1 MTFWI
6 LTLATAAILSFFLY
20 KALTAKAPQ
29 ADTETEM
36 SVYKEQLS
44 EIDRDVSRGILAAED
59 ATRLRTDISR
69 RILTLDAK
77 KDETSHNLSSVSSV
91 LIGLS
96 FFVIFVGGAA
106 ALYTHLGQPGYG
118 DLAQKDRIANAKTR
132 MDTRPSQDEFWAKMP
147 ADVPLNQPDAQFAEM
162 VKKLRETVE
171 KRPNDL
177 EGHAI
182 LFRVEFGLGNYR
194 AAAAAKERVMSLA
207 ETPSVQDYFDYAESL
222 ILSSNGYVSPQA
234 EAALTAILSRD
245 PQHGPALY
253 YSGLMMAQI
262 DRPDVTF
269 RIWQQLLRNGPEDAP
284 WLDPVRQQIPEIA
297 FLAGQ
302 NDFELPETGLKG
314 PNAEDINN
322 AATLSEGDRMDM
334 IQGMVSQLSDR
345 LATQGG
351 SPAEWAR
358 LINALGVLGDTDQ
371 ARNIFANAQEVFGA
385 DAAALS
391 QITAA
396 AKQIGIVE

>member
-1 MTFWI
+1 
-6 LTLATAAILSFFLY
+6 
-20 KALTAKAPQ
+20 
-29 ADTETEM
+29 
-36 SVYKEQLS
+36 
-44 EIDRDVSRGILAAED
+44 
-59 ATRLRTDISR
+59 
-69 RILTLDAK
+69 
-77 KDETSHNLSSVSSV
+77 
-91 LIGLS
+91 
-96 FFVIFVGGAA
+96 
-106 ALYTHLGQPGYG
+106 
-118 DLAQKDRIANAKTR
+118 
-132 MDTRPSQDEFWAKMP
+132 
-147 ADVPLNQPDAQFAEM
+147 
-162 VKKLRETVE
+162 
-171 KRPNDL
+171 
-177 EGHAI
+177 
-182 LFRVEFGLGNYR
+182 
-194 AAAAAKERVMSLA
+194 
-207 ETPSVQDYFDYAESL
+207 
-222 ILSSNGYVSPQA
+222 
-234 EAALTAILSRD
+234 
-245 PQHGPALY
+245 LY